1 MDRSIE
7 IKSRMMKRDAILPRY
22 AIYYSPDTKDAL
34 TLAAN
39 EWLGRDA
46 MAGEDIKR
54 ASKISSLSDDAFDA
68 TMVNACRYGFHGT
81 LKAPFELAKDKELAE
96 LEEEVE
102 AFASRMDPFLLPN
115 FVIGQLGPFFALQL
129 EEPSLQLEGVAADI
143 VRKFDHFRA
152 PMSKEDFERRKPEKL
167 SISQRRNLIDWGYPY
182 IFEDFRFHMTLSD
195 PIENGLADDYHTALK
210 EHFGAHLKNPCKFTA
225 LSIFVEP
232 ERGAPFV
239 LHRQFPLG

>member
-1 MDRSIE
+1 M
-7 IKSRMMKRDAILPRY
+7 PRY
-22 AIYYSPDTKDAL
+22 AIYYSPDAEDAL

-46 MAGEDIKR
+46 MAGENIKR
-54 ASKISSLSDDAFDA
+54 ASKISSLTDYAFDA

-81 LKAPFELAKDKELAE
+81 LKAPFELAEERELAD
-96 LEEEVE
+96 LEEEVD
-102 AFASRMDPFLLPN
+102 AFASMMDPFLLPN

-129 EEPSLQLEGVAADI
+129 EEPSLQLAGFAADI

-152 PMSKEDFERRKPEKL
+152 PMSNEDFERRKPEKL
-167 SISQRRNLIDWGYPY
+167 SINQRHNLIDWGYPY
-182 IFEDFRFHMTLSD
+182 IFDDFRFHMTLSD
-195 PIENGLADDYHTALK
+195 PIENGLAGDYRIALTD
-210 EHFGAHLKNPCKFTA
+210 HFDPHLKKPYQFSA

-232 ERGAPFV
+232 ERGEPFV